1 MDRHRVAV
9 ELAKLARELV
19 RTARM
24 TDAAAAFIDI
34 IEESWDRLDPW
45 EMTVEE
51 GYLADPD
58 EEVLRELCEESG
70 ESYKRAERE
79 VMEYIKDHVE
89 DAKRRRR
96 GARRPT
102 AADGDVKKP
111 KSVYDAS
118 GIFGWA
124 SPADNYAPPWRV
136 AHADVALD
144 YIKKLTGEPD
154 VYVEHDSERGGR
166 MVLWV
171 GLRDNRD
178 KDAHEARLDE
188 VERLLKVKRFKVK
201 RGRGFI
207 RLLDDLKR
215 NVLSAAARGSGTV
228 VRVWWDTADPDNAGW
243 YAVVEEDGD
252 VVDDSMKVWFP
263 VDMDKY
269 GEGDARRLERAL
281 EREFPDAEIEME
293 D

>member
-1 MDRHRVAV
+1 MDRHRVAA
-9 ELAKLARELV
+9 ELVKLARELV

-79 VMEYIKDHVE
+79 VMECIKDHVE

-96 GARRPT
+96 GARRPM
-102 AADGDVKKP
+102 AADGDAKKP

-144 YIKKLTGEPD
+144 YITKLTGEPD
-154 VYVEHDSERGGR
+154 VYVEYDSERGGR
-166 MVLWV
+166 MALWV

-178 KDAHEARLDE
+178 KDAHEARLDD
-188 VERLLKVKRFKVK
+188 VERLLKGKRFKVK
-201 RGRGFI
+201 RGRGYI

-215 NVLSAAARGSGTV
+215 NVLSAAARGS
-228 VRVWWDTADPDNAGW
+228 DAAE
-243 YAVVEEDGD
+243 AVVVG
-252 VVDDSMKVWFP
+252 
-263 VDMDKY
+263 
-269 GEGDARRLERAL
+269 RLGPRYQAT
-281 EREFPDAEIEME
+281 R
-293 D
+293 